1 MARKRKESSQENQ
14 TTQAQQQATVKQ
26 IAVGAE
32 APDFTLQSMD
42 GKEVKLSDFKGKKVY
57 LKFWASWCG
66 PCKKKYA

>member
-1 MARKRKESSQENQ
+1 MKKIIYFGLSFLSIFLLIACGKEEKEPSQENQ

-42 GKEVKLSDFKGKKVY
+42 GKEVKLSDYK
-57 LKFWASWCG
+57 
-66 PCKKKYA
+66 